1 MLENLPGTLFK
12 IKLDEEVQEILGHLS
27 GRMRINYIRI
37 LPWDRVRVEMSP
49 YDNTK
54 GRIVHRLK

>member
-1 MLENLPGTLFK
+1 MLENLPGTLVK

-37 LPWDRVRVEMSP
+37 LPGDRVRVEMSP